1 MQPLQ
6 KGETKMSEDNSIPF
20 LKGLEAKAC
29 EYLGRA
35 NAIRNSFKLDHIDWR
50 RFERAGQT
58 LSQYYFAYD
67 NLESDEE
74 RETVRLYTR
83 QIIAAMDHMGEH
95 QEVIN
100 ERVNEINKKK
110 EQAIREKQQKK
121 EQEALDKK
129 LKEEREEQD
138 RKQWE
143 RCYKDKP
150 KYEDKYSLLM
160 PLNMVSQYR
169 EQNHKFCTN
178 TEPPDESL
186 DVERIYEYGMS
197 CSYTPSTRPNYF
209 RNLKTIT

>member
-1 MQPLQ
+1 LKPLQ

-29 EYLGRA
+29 EYLNRA
-35 NAIRNSFKLDHIDWR
+35 DAILKSHKLHHIDWR
-50 RFERAGQT
+50 RFERAGQA

-67 NLESDEE
+67 DLDSDEE
-74 RETVRLYTR
+74 REAVRLYTR
-83 QIIAAMDHMGEH
+83 QIIAAMDHMWEH

-110 EQAIREKQQKK
+110 EQAIREKQEKK

-129 LKEEREEQD
+129 LKEEREEQA

-160 PLNMVSQYR
+160 PLNMVSEYR
-169 EQNHKFCTN
+169 EQNHKFCIN

-186 DVERIYEYGMS
+186 NVERIYEYGMS
-197 CSYTPSTRPNYF
+197 CSYTPSTRPNNF
-209 RNLKTIT
+209 RGKLNH

>member
-1 MQPLQ
+1 MN
-6 KGETKMSEDNSIPF
+6 EDNSIPF
-20 LKGLEAKAC
+20 LKGLEAKAG
-29 EYLGRA
+29 EYLNRSH
-35 NAIRNSFKLDHIDWR
+35 AIRSSFKLDHIDWR

-67 NLESDEE
+67 NLDSDEE
-74 RETVRLYTR
+74 REAVRLYTR
-83 QIIAAMDHMGEH
+83 QIIAAMDHMWEH

-110 EQAIREKQQKK
+110 EQAIREKQEKK

-129 LKEEREEQD
+129 RKEEQEERD

-186 DVERIYEYGMS
+186 DIERIYEYGMS
-197 CSYTPSTRPNYF
+197 CSYTPSSRPNNF
-209 RNLKTIT
+209 RGKLNH